1 MKMKTGVICDDE
13 GKAINY
19 YNIVFSKDILIL
31 VYDIPKGL
39 DIIYTLDNKDDWF
52 SLKTYQK
59 ENVYWMF
66 GI

>member
-1 MKMKTGVICDDE
+1 MKMKPCVICDDD

-39 DIIYTLDNKDDWF
+39 DIIYTLNNKDDWF
-52 SLKTYQK
+52 SLKQYQK